1 MKHTPEPWNVYDSK
15 PKQVRICR
23 VGEERIDQGAIATF
37 AASADAWRSI
47 LCVNAL
53 AGLNPEAV
61 SDVVE
66 AFKKLLQYEGLVVQY
81 MGELGNMQAEQMTQD
96 VFTAARAALAKLE
109 EGQ

>member
-23 VGEERIDQGAIATF
+23 VGEERIDQGALATF

-53 AGLNPEAV
+53 AGKNPEGVA
-61 SDVVE
+61 DLVE
-66 AFKKLLQYEGLVVQY
+66 
-81 MGELGNMQAEQMTQD
+81 
-96 VFTAARAALAKLE
+96 AARAMVREYRRGEDVISAVRALSAALDKLE
-109 EGQ
+109 ES